1 MIYLD
6 HNATTPLH
14 PRVLEAMVPY
24 LTKQFGNASSYY
36 QLGREAR
43 KAVEEAR
50 AKAAACIGARS
61 EEIIF
66 TAGGTE
72 ADNLALRGVVRALR
86 ERGNHLVTSCIEHH
100 AVLETCQTLAEE
112 GFEVTFV
119 PVDGEGRV
127 DPDDVRRKLRPETI
141 LLSIMAANNETG
153 AIQPLKEISGIA
165 RERELL
171 LHTDAVQA
179 VGKIAVD
186 VEEMGVDLLALS
198 AHKVYGPKGV
208 GALYVRHGTPLI
220 SAMTGGHQELG
231 LRAGTENVAGI
242 VGLAEAMTI
251 AMETLEQETARLTGL
266 RDRLERGILKQVDNV
281 RLNSGRVP
289 RVPNTS
295 NMSFPFVDGESI
307 LLHLDLHGICASTG
321 SACTTD
327 SPEPSHV
334 LQAMG
339 LEPRLAQG
347 SIRFSLG
354 HDNTVEEID
363 QTVEAMAKIV
373 PQLCTISTL
382 S

>member
-1 MIYLD
+1 VIYLD

-14 PRVLEAMVPY
+14 PRVLEAMVPC

-43 KAVEEAR
+43 EAVEEAR
-50 AKAAACIGARS
+50 AKTAACIGARS
-61 EEIIF
+61 DEIIF

-72 ADNLALRGVVRALR
+72 ADNLALRGVARALR
-86 ERGNHLVTSCIEHH
+86 KRGNHLVASCIEHH
-100 AVLETCQTLAEE
+100 AVLETCQSLTED

-119 PVDGEGRV
+119 PVDEEGRV
-127 DPDDVRRKLRPETI
+127 DPDEVRRELRPETT
-141 LLSIMAANNETG
+141 LVSVMAANNETG
-153 AIQPLKEISGIA
+153 VVQPLKEISGIA
-165 RERELL
+165 HERGLL
-171 LHTDAVQA
+171 MHTDAVQA
-179 VGKIAVD
+179 VGKMAVD

-198 AHKVYGPKGV
+198 AHKIYGPKGV
-208 GALYVRHGTPLI
+208 GALYIRHGTPL
-220 SAMTGGHQELG
+220 SSPMTGGHQELG

-242 VGLAEAMTI
+242 VGLAEAMSI
-251 AMETLEQETARLTGL
+251 ATETLEREATRLAGL
-266 RDRLERGILKQVDNV
+266 RDRLERGILKQVDGV
-281 RLNSGRVP
+281 KVNSGRVP

-363 QTVEAMAKIV
+363 QTVEVMSKIV

>member
-14 PRVLEAMVPY
+14 LRVLGAMAPY

-36 QLGREAR
+36 QLGKDAR
-43 KAVEEAR
+43 KALEEAR
-50 AKAAACIGARS
+50 EKAAACIGARPD
-61 EEIIF
+61 EIIF

-72 ADNLALRGVVRALR
+72 ADNLALRGVARALR
-86 ERGNHLVTSCIEHH
+86 KQGNHMIASCIEHH
-100 AVLETCQTLAEE
+100 AVLETCQALVEE

-119 PVDGEGRV
+119 PVDEQGRV
-127 DPDDVRRKLRPETI
+127 DPDEVRRKLRSGTI
-141 LLSIMAANNETG
+141 LLSVMAANNETG
-153 AIQPLKEISGIA
+153 VIQPLKEISAIA
-165 RERELL
+165 REQGVLV
-171 LHTDAVQA
+171 HTDAVQA

-186 VEEMGVDLLALS
+186 VDEMGVDLLALS

-220 SAMTGGHQELG
+220 STMTGGHQELG

-251 AMETLEQETARLTGL
+251 ATETLEQEAARLAGL
-266 RDRLERGILKQVDNV
+266 RDRLERGILEQVDKV
-281 RLNSGRVP
+281 RVNSGRAS

-295 NMSFPFVDGESI
+295 SMSFPFVDGESI
-307 LLHLDLHGICASTG
+307 LLHLDLRGICASTG

-354 HDNTVEEID
+354 HDNTAQQID
-363 QTVEAMAKIV
+363 GTVEAMAKIV
-373 PQLCTISTL
+373 PQLCTISTF